1 MAKTRLRVCLV
12 DDDAAI
18 RDSFRMAAKAAGYD
32 SVAFSS
38 AHEFLAGF
46 EPTKTCCIVLDV
58 QLPGMSGLELQE
70 VLKARKTDIPVL
82 ILTGHADI
90 PMAVQAVKNGALDVL
105 EKPIKLD
112 ILTDRLQ
119 QAQELYVQWQ
129 KVEQER
135 RQVAARI
142 SRLTPRE
149 VEVFGLMA
157 DGMKNTAIAKH
168 LGISRKTLD
177 IHRTKV
183 MAKMKARTWSDL
195 ARWRLLNESGPGGTV
210 TIEPGS
216 FVS

>member
-1 MAKTRLRVCLV
+1 MVAPS
-12 DDDAAI
+12 I
-18 RDSFRMAAKAAGYD
+18 AAKAAGYD
-32 SVAFSS
+32 SVAFGS
-38 AHEFLAGF
+38 AQDFLAGF
-46 EPTKTCCIVLDV
+46 EPAKTCCIILDV
-58 QLPGMSGLELQE
+58 QLPGMSGLEIQE
-70 VLKARKTDIPVL
+70 VLQARKTDVPVL

-90 PMAVQAVKNGALDVL
+90 PMAVQAVKKGALDVL

-112 ILTDRLQ
+112 VLTDRLQ
-119 QAQELYVQWQ
+119 QAQELYVHWQ
-129 KVEQER
+129 KLERER
-135 RQVAARI
+135 REIAARI

-157 DGMKNTAIAKH
+157 DGMKNTAIAKR

-195 ARWRLLNESGPGGTV
+195 ARWRFLHESGPGGAV